1 MTDFVVFPL
10 VGRIGTEMMAPWK
23 PERSEQGKKA
33 QGKRMGRLER
43 RKVSGLDRG
52 QLTKCGCH
60 GERQMEKGKR
70 AQEWREE
77 GCGRGDG
84 ASNTLEENV

>member
-1 MTDFVVFPL
+1 MFPL
-10 VGRIGTEMMAPWK
+10 VGRTGTEMVAPWESEK
-23 PERSEQGKKA
+23 SEQGKKA

-60 GERQMEKGKR
+60 GERQVEKGKR
-70 AQEWREE
+70 A
-77 GCGRGDG
+77 
-84 ASNTLEENV
+84 